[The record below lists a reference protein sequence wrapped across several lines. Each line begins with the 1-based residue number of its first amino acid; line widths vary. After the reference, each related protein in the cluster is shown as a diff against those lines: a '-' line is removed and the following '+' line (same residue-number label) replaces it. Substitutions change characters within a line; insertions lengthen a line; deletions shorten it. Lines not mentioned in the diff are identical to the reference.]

1 MSRRDLFRSRSV
13 VALLGAEVIST
24 TGAQMTWI
32 ALPWFVLVTTGSA
45 TKMSFVVA
53 AELIGVA
60 ALGFPGGRLLGRLGA
75 RRTMLLCDGARAP
88 LMLVIPILHWTT
100 GLSFAVLLIVAFLL
114 GALAA
119 PYFAAQ
125 KVIVPELAGRGR
137 EARVRGER
145 ALPGSDADDV
155 AARSRA
161 RRRADRRDGG
171 DERARHRCLHLH
183 RLVRARRA
191 LRPAAPPGRA
201 GEGGSLD
208 PRRHPLHR
216 SRPPAPRLVALVRPR
231 GRCLERVL
239 RHGAGARPRPVR
251 RTSRRSP
258 AGCSPLSESG
268 RSSATW
274 SSSAS
279 SRIASRGWLSS
290 RPARWGRRCRSGCSG
305 CRSRPR
311 LSRPR
316 CSSRA
321 SRNGLVNP
329 SLHTIST
336 LRIPAAL
343 RPNVMTTMMVFWALI
358 NPLGVFLAGPI
369 LDAFG
374 TTPVLIG
381 FAAVQTLTMA
391 ISSLAAR
398 ARARAKAR
406 GARARDL
413 AVTLPLACPAC
424 GGALAERCA
433 SCGAEYAGVP
443 VEPVEAG
450 WMPVDAA

>member
-60 ALGFPGGRLLGRLGA
+60 VLGFPGGRLLGRLGA

-125 KVIVPELAGRGR
+125 KVIVPELLGEDEKRVS
-137 EARVRGER
+137 EAN
-145 ALPGSDADDV
+145 ALFQAATRTTLLLGPALGGVLIGVMGATSVLVIDASTYIV
-155 AARSRA
+155 SF
-161 RRRADRRDGG
+161 
-171 DERARHRCLHLH
+171 
-183 RLVRARRA
+183 V
-191 LRPAAPPGRA
+191 
-201 GEGGSLD
+201 
-208 PRRHPLHR
+208 
-216 SRPPAPRLVALVRPR
+216 LVALFVPQRPPVKQEKEDR
-231 GRCLERVL
+231 SIRVGIRFIARDRLL
-239 RHGAGARPRPVR
+239 RIWWPSFAVGDAAWNAFFVTVPVLVLARFGHEPQ
-251 RTSRRSP
+251 
-258 AGCSPLSESG
+258 
-268 RSSATW
+268 
-274 SSSAS
+274 
-279 SRIASRGWLSS
+279 IAGWLFAAFGIGAVLGNVVFF
-290 RPARWGRRCRSGCSG
+290 RFLANRFEGLALIATCAMGQALPLWLLWLPIPPAALAAALLVSGI
-305 CRSRPR
+305 
-311 LSRPR
+311 
-316 CSSRA
+316 A
-321 SRNGLVNP
+321 NGLVNP

-381 FAAVQTLTMA
+381 FAAVQTVTMA
-391 ISSLAAR
+391 ISSLAA
-398 ARARAKAR
+398 ARELGRKR
-406 GARARDL
+406 EE
-413 AVTLPLACPAC
+413 P
-424 GGALAERCA
+424 ALAP
-433 SCGAEYAGVP
+433 ST
-443 VEPVEAG
+443 
-450 WMPVDAA
+450 